1 MNVRPVLTCATLIGA
16 IALIAPAAPPA
27 AVTIVLDFQGPH
39 SNSSIQAMKREFE
52 GIMRDSGMTF
62 DWRTRAQAGQ
72 DSFANLVVVR
82 FKGKCVLEPAGYLYD
97 ERGPLAFTWTT
108 NGTVQP
114 YSEVACDK
122 VAASVRSAMW
132 GGDFSHADLL
142 MGRALAR
149 VVAHE
154 VVHILSKSGDH
165 ARTGIARPALSGKQ
179 LIAPDLKLNPADLER
194 LYFEP

>member
-1 MNVRPVLTCATLIGA
+1 MRPVLTCAILMA
-16 IALIAPAAPPA
+16 SIACVAQAAPPT

-39 SNSSIQAMKREFE
+39 SNPSIEAMKREFE
-52 GIMRDSGMTF
+52 GIMLGSGVTFDFRTKAEAARDSF
-62 DWRTRAQAGQ
+62 D
-72 DSFANLVVVR
+72 NLVVVR
-82 FKGKCVLEPAGYLYD
+82 FKGKCILGPAGYLYD

-108 NGTVQP
+108 NGEVQP
-114 YSEVACDK
+114 YSEVACDR

-132 GGDFSHADLL
+132 GGDYSHADLL
-142 MGRALAR
+142 LGRALAR

-165 ARTGIARPALSGKQ
+165 AHTGIAKPALSGRQ
-179 LIAPDLKLNPADLER
+179 LIAPNLKLNPAELER

>member
-1 MNVRPVLTCATLIGA
+1 
-16 IALIAPAAPPA
+16 
-27 AVTIVLDFQGPH
+27 
-39 SNSSIQAMKREFE
+39 MKREFE
-52 GIMRDSGMTF
+52 SIMHDSGMTF
-62 DWRTRAQAGQ
+62 DWRTKSQAAQ

-108 NGTVQP
+108 NGEVQP

-132 GGDFSHADLL
+132 GGDFTHADLL

-165 ARTGIARPALSGKQ
+165 AHAGIAKPALSGRQ